1 MGMNKRAKSTKGGVK
16 ISILVPIYNVSE
28 YLDECLS
35 SIKEQTLG
43 EIEIICINDGST
55 DNSLDIIKK
64 YAKDDDRFVIIDK
77 KNSGYGD
84 SMNHGLKKATGE
96 FIGIVESDD
105 FIKHEMFED
114 LYRLA
119 SKNNTQVA
127 KGNALWYWT
136 STNKAVKTN
145 LVDEKNLGK
154 VITPRDERGIF
165 YKIPSIW
172 AAIYRRDFIE
182 KNNITFSPT
191 PGASYQDTGFSY
203 KVWSMADRVIFTD
216 KAYLYYRQDNMASS
230 MNNIA
235 TKAPIL
241 FSEFESIEKYLKE
254 HGREELLLLIREREF
269 VSLYNFL
276 VHMDGQPARD
286 FAKKLQGRFDGV
298 KLDASLFET
307 AKIKKVYSVLLRS
320 PELYFSMIKA
330 KHYTRRAAGMA
341 YRLVPPAHRSREIKW
356 LQAELAQRKKTPGP
370 KREYVNTME
379 KKSPAISV
387 IVPVYNAEKYLK
399 QCLESLMA
407 QTLREIEIVCVDDKS
422 TDKSTEILA
431 TFAKKDKRIKIVKN
445 TKKGIATARNT
456 GLKHATA
463 PYIMW
468 CDSDDFYDKKMCE
481 RMLATMRYS
490 KSDIVECATKVIYD
504 DLDEDLKRDVE
515 RYLRLK
521 MVNKHKLNDW
531 IIINSDASLWNKIYK
546 REIIDKGDIRFPEG
560 VIYEDAYFNDVY
572 MVNCES
578 ISFLN
583 ERLYNYRRHSESVMS
598 QSFKK
603 TGIAADY
610 QEVAER
616 LYKYLQEN
624 NLYDTHKD
632 LFWERFCRYNSFAF
646 NNLHSG
652 DRSKARQRAQRFLR
666 DHKNEVEALDATIQR
681 TIKKTLFFGQ
691 NVPSVIKR
699 VIKKIY
705 YADPTR
711 NRQIRKIETLQDEIV
726 DSY

>member
-1 MGMNKRAKSTKGGVK
+1 MNKRVKSEKKGAK
-16 ISILVPIYNVSE
+16 ISILVPIYNVAA

-35 SIKEQTLG
+35 SIKNQTLQ

-64 YAKDDDRFVIIDK
+64 YADGDDRFVIIDK

-84 SMNHGLKKATGE
+84 SMNQGLKTATGE

-105 FIKHEMFED
+105 FVKREMFED
-114 LYRLA
+114 LYKLA
-119 SKNNTQVA
+119 HKNNAQVA
-127 KGNALWYWT
+127 KSNALWYWT
-136 STNKAVKTN
+136 STNKAVKTT
-145 LVDEKNLGK
+145 LIDKKNINK
-154 VITPRDERGIF
+154 VLTPREERGIF
-165 YKIPSIW
+165 YQIPSIW

-182 KNNITFSPT
+182 ENNITFSPT

-216 KAYLYYRQDNMASS
+216 EAYLYYRQDNMASS

-241 FSEFESIEKYLKE
+241 FGEFESIENYLKE
-254 HGREELLLLIREREF
+254 HGREELMPLIREREF

-276 VHMDGQPARD
+276 VHMDGQPAKD

-298 KLDASLFET
+298 KLDDSLFENQ
-307 AKIKKVYSVLLRS
+307 KIKKIYAVLLYS
-320 PELYFSMIKA
+320 PELYFSLVRA
-330 KHYTRRAAGMA
+330 KRYTYRAINAA
-341 YRLVPPAHRSREIKW
+341 YRLIPPAHRSREIKR
-356 LQAELAQRKKTPGP
+356 LQAELTQRKETPGP
-370 KREYVNTME
+370 KRFTTALGERKNP
-379 KKSPAISV
+379 SISI
-387 IVPVYNAEKYLK
+387 IVPVYNAEKYLE
-399 QCLESLMA
+399 QCLESLVS
-407 QTLREIEIVCVDDKS
+407 QTLQEIEIICVDDKS
-422 TDKSTEILA
+422 TDGSAKILTA
-431 TFAKKDKRIKIVKN
+431 FAKKDKRVKVVKN
-445 TKKGIATARNT
+445 EKKGISTARNT
-456 GLKHATA
+456 GLKNATA

-468 CDSDDFYDKKMCE
+468 CDSDDFYDENMCE
-481 RMLATMRYS
+481 RMLATIQHS

-504 DLDEDLKRDVE
+504 NLDESLKQDVE

-521 MVNKHKLNDW
+521 MVNKHKMNDW

-546 REIIDKGDIRFPEG
+546 REIVDKGNICFPEG
-560 VIYEDAYFNDVY
+560 VVYEDAYFNDVY

-583 ERLYNYRRHSESVMS
+583 ERLYNYRRHGESVMS
-598 QSFKK
+598 RSFKK

-610 QEVAER
+610 QEVAEK
-616 LYKYLQEN
+616 LYEYLQKN
-624 NLYDTHKD
+624 NLYDAHRD

-646 NNLHSG
+646 NNLDSK
-652 DRSKARQRAQRFLR
+652 DRPKARQRAQDFLR
-666 DHKNEVEALDATIQR
+666 NRESEIQDLDANIQKA
-681 TIKKTLFFGQ
+681 IKKTLFFGQ
-691 NVPSVIKR
+691 NMPSTVKR

-711 NRQIRKIETLQDEIV
+711 NKQIQEIESLQDEIV